1 MVVFISQV
9 NGSFSIDTQYFNEI
23 ILRAGTARR
32 GEDGESSKNRRLPK
46 AVKPKKII
54 KTEGQVIVYAS
65 CNNGTTALVTN
76 TGRLIMFG
84 KDTTHCDLSGYVTD
98 LLDQH
103 ITKVALGKAHCVA
116 LNTKGQVFTFGLN
129 NKGQCGRLKSKVATP
144 WANEKEGSAS
154 SQPDDVNPQP
164 QQSAPQKNEEGGRFD
179 ITTMCDFDDHKIIHG
194 KCRVCSI
201 CRECTGY
208 NISCVITQSTPVE
221 NRVPG
226 M

>member
-1 MVVFISQV
+1 M
-9 NGSFSIDTQYFNEI
+9 
-23 ILRAGTARR
+23 
-32 GEDGESSKNRRLPK
+32 
-46 AVKPKKII
+46 

-84 KDTTHCDLSGYVTD
+84 KDSTMFCDQSGYVTD

-103 ITKVALGKAHCVA
+103 ITKVALGKAHSVA

-129 NKGQCGRLKSKVATP
+129 NKGQCGRLKAKVATP
-144 WANEKEGSAS
+144 WASEREGSAS
-154 SQPDDVNPQP
+154 NQMADDANQQA
-164 QQSAPQKNEEGGRFD
+164 QQSMQQQSDDGGKFD

-208 NISCVITQSTPVE
+208 NVSCVITQSTPVE
-221 NRVPG
+221 NRIPG